1 MAIIIPAILE
11 NTVEELNNKMF
22 AITHFLGVNR
32 VQIDFSD
39 GIFTD
44 NQTLSVDS
52 INSLNPAFVWEAHIM
67 CKNPQNFLDYK
78 TLGFSTVIIHAE
90 SFATREDLEN
100 ALDSIKALAME
111 AVIALNP
118 ETDLKTITD
127 IREKITGINLL
138 GVKPGRQGQ
147 GQVENFSARVG
158 EAKAL
163 FPDLVIEVD
172 GGVNLENI
180 SSIVHAADRIVVGS
194 GIFATG
200 DAGENYT
207 KFVQKTQN

>member
-11 NTVEELNNKMF
+11 TTVEELNNKMF
-22 AITHFLGVNR
+22 AITHFLGVSR

-39 GIFTD
+39 GVFTD

-67 CKNPQNFLDYK
+67 CKKPQNFLDYK
-78 TLGFSTVIIHAE
+78 TLGFSTAIIHAE
-90 SFATREDLEN
+90 SFDTREELVN
-100 ALDSIKALAME
+100 ALESIKALAME
-111 AVIALNP
+111 AIIAVNP
-118 ETDLKTITD
+118 ETDLKTLID
-127 IREKITGINLL
+127 IREKIAGINLL

-147 GQVENFSARVG
+147 GQIENFAARVTD
-158 EAKAL
+158 AKQL

-172 GGVNLENI
+172 GGVNLDNI
-180 SSIVHAADRIVVGS
+180 HSLVHVADRIVVGS